1 MVSWMIS
8 STTDVPEAAMKFLNL
23 TYTDADVIN
32 LLIYGI
38 EGRDY
43 VKTMMELFLI
53 QKEKILQP
61 YHIQH
66 S

>member
-1 MVSWMIS
+1 MIS

-43 VKTMMELFLI
+43 VKNDDGTVSYPE
-53 QKEKILQP
+53 EKILQP